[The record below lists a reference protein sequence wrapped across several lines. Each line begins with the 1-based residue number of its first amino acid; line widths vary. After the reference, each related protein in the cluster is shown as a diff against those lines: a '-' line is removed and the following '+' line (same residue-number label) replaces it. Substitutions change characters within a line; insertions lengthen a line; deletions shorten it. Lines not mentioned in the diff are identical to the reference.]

1 MKRSLALVGI
11 VLLLSSC
18 ASMQRS
24 RDQSGMLSVARLIDA
39 GQSGALARLSAVPFL
54 LDQEILLL
62 PADVAAFWKGLVEAG
77 YRLEAPELDRG
88 GPLGPESYK
97 EFKDS
102 MDVRVFFK
110 KYVKPGTRLLELHT
124 HDGRRILLAYRSTL
138 CSRQILGFKGP
149 F

>member
-1 MKRSLALVGI
+1 MKQSLALVGL
-11 VLLLSSC
+11 VSLLFSC
-18 ASMQRS
+18 ASMQHS
-24 RDQSGMLSVARLIDA
+24 RDQSGMLSVARLIDT
-39 GQSGALARLSAVPFL
+39 GQSGTLARLSTVPFL

-62 PADVAAFWKGLVEAG
+62 PADVASFWKGLVDAG
-77 YRLEAPELDRG
+77 YRLQAPELDRG
-88 GPLGPESYK
+88 SSLGPESYK

-124 HDGRRILLAYRSTL
+124 GDGRRILLLYRSTL

>member
-1 MKRSLALVGI
+1 MKRSLALAGL
-11 VLLLSSC
+11 VLLLFSC
-18 ASMQRS
+18 ASLQRS
-24 RDQSGMLSVARLIDA
+24 RDQSEMLSVARLIGT
-39 GQSGALARLSAVPFL
+39 GQSGTLAGLSAVPFL

-62 PADVAAFWKGLVEAG
+62 PADVASFWKGLVGAG

-88 GPLGPESYK
+88 IPTGPESYK

-110 KYVKPGTRLLELHT
+110 KYVKPGTRLLELRT
-124 HDGRRILLAYRSTL
+124 SDGRRILLLYRSTP

-149 F
+149 L

>member
-1 MKRSLALVGI
+1 MKRSLALFGV
-11 VLLLSSC
+11 VLLLFSC

-24 RDQSGMLSVARLIDA
+24 RDQSGMLSVARLIES
-39 GQSGALARLSAVPFL
+39 GQSDTLARLSGVPFL

-62 PADVAAFWKGLVEAG
+62 PADVAVFWKGLVAAG
-77 YRLEAPELDRG
+77 YRLEGPELDRG
-88 GPLGPESYK
+88 STPGPESYK
-97 EFKDS
+97 DFKDS

-124 HDGRRILLAYRSTL
+124 RDGRRTLLLYRRTIGT
-138 CSRQILGFKGP
+138 RQILGFKGP